1 LSYILCSADAAQELF
16 TTSPSIAKPKAL
28 KNAGLSIGDV
38 DYFEFNE
45 AFAVVGLV
53 NSKILEIDD
62 SKVNI
67 NFGTVALG
75 HPPGFSSA
83 RIIVTLLNVLEQ
95 NNGRIGAAAICN
107 SGGGASAIVIE
118 RI

>member
-45 AFAVVGLV
+45 AFCCCGISQFK
-53 NSKILEIDD
+53 NTR
-62 SKVNI
+62 N
-67 NFGTVALG
+67 
-75 HPPGFSSA
+75 
-83 RIIVTLLNVLEQ
+83 R
-95 NNGRIGAAAICN
+95 
-107 SGGGASAIVIE
+107 
-118 RI
+118 